1 MGFLSLVK
9 ALFSRKKLPISASW
23 LIIGLGNPGEK
34 YRSTRHNV
42 GYRVAD
48 EFGKQ
53 LKKPQKIHLCEADC
67 LVSSIDPIIIAKP
80 TTFMNRSGDA
90 VLALMNK
97 FNIPSTNVVVVVDD
111 FNIACGTIRIRRDG
125 SHGGHNGLKS
135 ISSQIGDNYPRVRI
149 GIGPLPSG
157 VNIIDFV
164 LGQFTM
170 DEEQKLENVIPRAA
184 DALKMFLTDSI
195 DTVMN
200 KYNK

>member
-1 MGFLSLVK
+1 
-9 ALFSRKKLPISASW
+9 
-23 LIIGLGNPGEK
+23 
-34 YRSTRHNV
+34 
-42 GYRVAD
+42 
-48 EFGKQ
+48 
-53 LKKPQKIHLCEADC
+53 
-67 LVSSIDPIIIAKP
+67 
-80 TTFMNRSGDA
+80 MNRSGDA

-97 FNIPSTNVVVVVDD
+97 FKIPSTSVVVVVDD

-149 GIGPLPSG
+149 GVGPLPSG

-164 LGQFTM
+164 LGQFTA

-184 DALKMFLTDSI
+184 DALKKFLTDSI
-195 DTVMN
+195 DTVMS